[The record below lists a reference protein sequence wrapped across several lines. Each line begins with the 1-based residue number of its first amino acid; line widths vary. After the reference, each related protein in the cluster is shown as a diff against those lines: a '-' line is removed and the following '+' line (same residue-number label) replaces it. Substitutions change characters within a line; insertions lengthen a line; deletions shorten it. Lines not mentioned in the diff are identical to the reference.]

1 MHSNL
6 KRIGFVLG
14 HNCNAHEEIFSQL
27 SSILI
32 EEFRSC
38 QTEPHLRLT
47 CPRASQNTK
56 QYNSWTTNHEKLWM
70 ICDLLALRPISHIT
84 QKTLSFL
91 LSTKIKQITK
101 TMVIFKTGTIFLYCI
116 RCDPIPP
123 QTSVQ
128 QLAHTLPLALLF
140 VNRVSVSPEWEGNSL
155 VGCNVNAK
163 RQIISGVLIGE
174 WISE

>member
-1 MHSNL
+1 MEHPIKRLLLLLNL

-32 EEFRSC
+32 EEFCSC
-38 QTEPHLRLT
+38 QTEPKIDV

-91 LSTKIKQITK
+91 LSTKIEQITK
-101 TMVIFKTGTIFLYCI
+101 TMVIFKTGAIFLYCI
-116 RCDPIPP
+116 LFDPWPIPP

-128 QLAHTLPLALLF
+128 QLAHTRNVTA
-140 VNRVSVSPEWEGNSL
+140 WCSL
-155 VGCNVNAK
+155 IVFPFPRNVRETLWLVVMLMPRGK
-163 RQIISGVLIGE
+163 
-174 WISE
+174 